1 VSIVHPTEGTER
13 RRESP
18 ARLAGLDTLRGLA
31 SILVLML
38 HAGIPYMVSP
48 LSHLVWPARDGRPC
62 PIVDGIVWSIE
73 GFIMPLFFLLAGF
86 FSAGLLVGSTP
97 RSFLSHRTKR
107 IFWPMVG
114 AFVVVLPPCFYLWA
128 LGWVADGLFVPR
140 GYLAPGIPKTYRREV
155 FGLAHL
161 WFLQYLYIYC
171 IVLCAGAW
179 LANRICGPSG
189 RGRARLEEIL
199 GRCDRLAGSRWSVVA
214 AVPSAMILFW
224 NPRIVVGFYQGFL
237 PVPSKLLYYAVFFGA
252 GGLLYRKRRSLGAQ
266 GPGESSNLLTAAVA
280 FSGALPLIHQELG
293 AGLPGA
299 WRAVLAGL
307 LSLYGWLA
315 AFGLFRTFFAT
326 RRGQNPVTRYLAESS
341 YWVYLVHLP
350 FVVLAQVAVARI
362 PVIAAVKFLLS
373 LLAGLSLSLLTYEA
387 CARYTWV
394 GAALNGVRR
403 QRAAA
408 RPLPMVAEPATVPLP
423 DRLSPAATTTGRDAA

>member
-1 VSIVHPTEGTER
+1 VSIVYPTEGTGR
-13 RRESP
+13 CCESP

-31 SILVLML
+31 AILVVML

-48 LSHLVWPARDGRPC
+48 LSNLVWPARDGRPC
-62 PIVDGIVWSIE
+62 PLVDGIVWSIE

-86 FSAGLLVGSTP
+86 FSAGLVVASHP

-107 IFWPMVG
+107 ILWPMVG
-114 AFVVVLPPCFYLWA
+114 AFVVVLPPCFYIWA

-140 GYLAPGIPKTYRREV
+140 GYLAPGIPKVYRCEM

-179 LANRICGPSG
+179 LASRICGCAGKG
-189 RGRARLEEIL
+189 RVWLEDIL
-199 GRCDRLAGSRWSVVA
+199 GRCDRLAGSRWRVVA
-214 AVPSAMILFW
+214 VVPSAVILFW
-224 NPRIVVGFYQGFL
+224 DPRIVVGFYQGFL
-237 PVPSKLLYYAVFFGA
+237 PAPSKLMYYAIFFGA
-252 GGLLYRKRRSLGAQ
+252 GGLLYRRRHSLGAQ
-266 GPGESSNLLTAAVA
+266 GPGESRLLTAAAA
-280 FSGALPLIHQELG
+280 FSIALPLIHQHLS
-293 AGLPGA
+293 AGLTGP
-299 WRAVLAGL
+299 WRAALAGL

-315 AFGLFRTFFAT
+315 AFGLFRTFFVS

-350 FVVLAQVAVARI
+350 FVVLAQIGLARL
-362 PVIAAVKFLLS
+362 PVVAAVKFLL
-373 LLAGLSLSLLTYEA
+373 AVTAALSLSLLTYEA

-394 GAALNGVRR
+394 GAVLNGVRR
-403 QRAAA
+403 QRAAGP
-408 RPLPMVAEPATVPLP
+408 PLPEVAMPATLPLLSP
-423 DRLSPAATTTGRDAA
+423 LSPAATMIQRDAA